1 MELPGGDIQCS
12 KEEICHDFPPSSPE
26 QAKTVCNSFG
36 SRCKGFVYTVQT
48 GRFYLKEELK
58 DKMISSPAYTLFI
71 KKDFYQGTSRQDET
85 CAVGLD
91 QFQSSADECRLPEL
105 DPNNEDIKALIGQ
118 PSPLLCPGLQLTRYR
133 GGMLELTEEAIKGG
147 I

>member
-1 MELPGGDIQCS
+1 MDLQGGDIQCS
-12 KEEICHDFPPSSPE
+12 EKEICRDFPSSSPE
-26 QAKTVCNSFG
+26 QAKAVCNSFG

-48 GRFYLKEELK
+48 GKFYLKEELK
-58 DKMISSPAYTLFI
+58 GKMISSPANELFI
-71 KKDFYQGTSRQDET
+71 KKAFYQGNSKQDET

-105 DPNNEDIKALIGQ
+105 DPNNEDIKTLIGQ

-133 GGMLELTEEAIKGG
+133 GGILQLTEEANKGG